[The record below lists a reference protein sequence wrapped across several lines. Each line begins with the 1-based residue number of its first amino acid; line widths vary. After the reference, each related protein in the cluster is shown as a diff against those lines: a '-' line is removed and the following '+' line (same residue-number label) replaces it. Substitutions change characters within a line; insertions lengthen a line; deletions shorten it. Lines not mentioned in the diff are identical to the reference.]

1 MIKIRSLFNQLLSS
15 ICYIIYDDVSKRC
28 VIIDPGSE
36 KSLNEIDFIEQNGL
50 KLDYVIMTHEHVD
63 HCWGVNALRNQYPD
77 LKLVYSEACNK
88 YLQKSSRIFFQM
100 YFDDAEYEYVIKPA
114 EIQIKESGEILDWN
128 GQQFRFILT
137 PGHSLGSMCIA
148 FGDSLFTGD
157 TIIPFPPS
165 FSGFGRNK
173 ADWKD
178 SISYVLTMFPSNT
191 VIYPG
196 HGAVLTMR
204 DWSDAYYMSRQDE

>member
-1 MIKIRSLFNQLLSS
+1 MIKIHSLINQLLSS

-88 YLQKSSRIFFQM
+88 YLQKSSRLFFQM
-100 YFDDAEYEYVIKPA
+100 YFDNAEYEYIMKPA
-114 EIQIKESGEILDWN
+114 EIQIKESGESLDWN
-128 GQQFRFILT
+128 GHFFKFILT
-137 PGHSLGSMCIA
+137 PGHSPGSICIA
-148 FGDSLFTGD
+148 FDNNLFGGD
-157 TIIPFPPS
+157 TLMPFKPVIKRMNGGS
-165 FSGFGRNK
+165 KEKLEESIETIRRGFP
-173 ADWKD
+173 
-178 SISYVLTMFPSNT
+178 LNT
-191 VIYPG
+191 LVYPG
-196 HGAVLTMR
+196 HGTPHPISEIINIMYR
-204 DWSDAYYMSRQDE
+204 